1 MRKKHLS
8 SEVLS
13 SADHV
18 LHVMSGPI
26 TDGTPPSLNAKPRYF
41 QERQY
46 VDRVGQL
53 GLQGASMPCKNRPI
67 PISPAGQ
74 SRTSNAERLRNA
86 HNRRK
91 ICERES
97 MVGQL
102 PVRFG
107 VWEFMDPNF
116 TEIEGVVRNIVGT
129 VRNIVKLPRPTS
141 VSSPSTTHAKDRQ
154 KHQFRSASE
163 AQRPD
168 SAPPGLSVPG
178 SKDRFPRSQEWI
190 RSKEWMS
197 NSKEPLAGWTPD
209 GSSPVPTPCIGRPLS
224 GARHYVDSTVP
235 TNTHLTRDGSN
246 MGSTSLLV
254 TGATPP
260 TVRVERGDRDRQRV
274 RRIEVQI
281 DECDESCRSP
291 DTLPNPTDKSQTS
304 SLLHTQTG
312 CDAIK
317 HVEKTAPGPHKP
329 ASGPPATEPTQS
341 DTSVD
346 LAQDAILSGDTNA
359 INYSGHDGE
368 MKEGDAT
375 PHDMLLH
382 TLSPPR
388 SSSVSSLSC
397 QEESQITHSGISCVL
412 VNGLGQERE
421 RSNSREGAR
430 GNRSNTGSQ
439 IL

>member
-1 MRKKHLS
+1 MN
-8 SEVLS
+8 
-13 SADHV
+13 
-18 LHVMSGPI
+18 GPI
-26 TDGTPPSLNAKPRYF
+26 TDATPPSLNARPRYF

-67 PISPAGQ
+67 PISSAGQ

-163 AQRPD
+163 AKRPD

-178 SKDRFPRSQEWI
+178 SKDSFPRSKEWI

-235 TNTHLTRDGSN
+235 TNTHLTRHGSN

-291 DTLPNPTDKSQTS
+291 DTLPTPTDKSQTS
-304 SLLHTQTG
+304 SVLHTQTG

-329 ASGPPATEPTQS
+329 ASEPPATEPTQS

-375 PHDMLLH
+375 PLDMFLH

-388 SSSVSSLSC
+388 SSSASSLSC
-397 QEESQITHSGISCVL
+397 QDESQITHSGISCVL
-412 VNGLGQERE
+412 VKGLGRC
-421 RSNSREGAR
+421 
-430 GNRSNTGSQ
+430 NRSNTDSQ